1 MRYEKNYE
9 QLSRYM
15 LNCVFGGY
23 DFDFSTL
30 CLALALDCI
39 VLMNFIFMCRFDVG
53 GRPMERGA
61 EQRFIT

>member
-9 QLSRYM
+9 QLSSNM

-30 CLALALDCI
+30 CLGFGLHC
-39 VLMNFIFMCRFDVG
+39 FDEFHFHVS
-53 GRPMERGA
+53 
-61 EQRFIT
+61 F